1 MYSLGVFIIF
11 CLLTFLFNM
20 QKSRRLKRAKT
31 TINLLCESILQVLVS
46 CILVMV
52 SLNFIKGIT
61 YIHIFKSLFESRLR
75 FLIKF
80 SAITFAYLA
89 VILLLSLLLKTE
101 IKHSTEKKKKPY
113 VFSFIFI
120 FLVVQFLMFSSYMR
134 DMFPYLDIEELL
146 FVLSMPVKGT
156 SQVIIISMTVSLL
169 VIPLCFSIFHLVLQ
183 KTNII
188 FVYTV
193 FKSKEKSFFP
203 FKFNHKIILSVSF
216 LLLVLIVANIK
227 FNLAKYVLKELKGN
241 TTFYEENYIQPKDVT
256 FTFPE
261 HKKNLIFIYLESTE
275 AEVSYCA
282 KEGVN
287 LIPELAELAK
297 NNLSFSHSDGIG
309 GQMQVTGA
317 THSIASVCC
326 THLGLPL
333 LMTIGVNNLYENT
346 ENFFNGAYGLGN
358 ILHGGG
364 YNCLFSRGSKTVY
377 GGLANLL
384 KNHGFEVR
392 DIEYYKKIGKVP
404 EDYFVWWGIED
415 MKMVEIAKEELTY
428 ISSFEKPFAFSVF
441 FEDTHFPSGY
451 FDEECENKYP
461 KQIHNVFVNMSR
473 RINNFVNWIKEQP
486 FYQDSVIVI
495 LGDHLYMGDDLY
507 DDKRPNSKRHAYN
520 VFINTGKS
528 DEHSKNR
535 DFCTFDYF
543 PTIIDCLD
551 IKYNADGLG
560 LGRSLLTGKP
570 TLLEQLGSK
579 EKLEDGMTGKSN
591 FYRYS
596 LLNKK

>member
-1 MYSLGVFIIF
+1 M
-11 CLLTFLFNM
+11 
-20 QKSRRLKRAKT
+20 LKRAKT
-31 TINLLCESILQVLVS
+31 TINLLCESTLQVALS
-46 CILVMV
+46 CILVII
-52 SLNFIKGIT
+52 SLMFAKGIP
-61 YIHIFKSLFESRLR
+61 YIHIFESLVQSRLR

-89 VILLLSLLLKTE
+89 IILVLSLLFKTE
-101 IKHSTEKKKKPY
+101 MKHSTENKKKPY
-113 VFSFIFI
+113 IFSFIFT
-120 FLVVQFLMFSSYMR
+120 FFMVHFLMFVLYMK
-134 DMFPYLDIEELL
+134 DMFPHLDIEELL

-156 SQVIIISMTVSLL
+156 SQVIIISMVVFLL

-183 KTNII
+183 KTNIV
-188 FVYTV
+188 FVYTA
-193 FKSKEKSFFP
+193 FKSEEKSFFP
-203 FKFNHKIILSVSF
+203 FRFNHKILSSISF

-241 TTFYEENYIQPKDVT
+241 TTFYEENYISPKDVT

-287 LIPELAELAK
+287 LIPELTELAK

-333 LMTIGVNNLYENT
+333 LTTIGVNNLYENT

-358 ILHGGG
+358 LLHGGG
-364 YNCLFSRGSKTVY
+364 YNCLFSIGSKTVY
-377 GGLANLL
+377 GGLNSLL
-384 KNHGFEVR
+384 KGHGFEVR

-428 ISSFEKPFAFSVF
+428 ISSLEKPFAFSVF

-486 FYQDSVIVI
+486 FYEDSVIVI

-560 LGRSLLTGKP
+560 LGRSLLTGKL
-570 TLLEQLGSK
+570 TLLEQFGSK
-579 EKLEDGMTGKSN
+579 EKLEDAITAKSN

-596 LLNKK
+596 LLNKKQ